1 MLGQCQCRLQDVRMD
16 RWHGRV
22 AVVTGGSSATGA
34 AIIRALVQG
43 GLNVVAVARRDTRI
57 QVRMQVC
64 TRLLLLLAHIVS
76 YVRRDHSYNNVTP
89 TFEFLSG
96 IFRKHECLN

>member
-1 MLGQCQCRLQDVRMD
+1 MD

-64 TRLLLLLAHIVS
+64 TRLLLLRAHIVS
-76 YVRRDHSYNNVTP
+76 YVRRDHSSNTVTP
-89 TFEFLSG
+89 TFEFYQEYFESMSV
-96 IFRKHECLN
+96 

>member
-64 TRLLLLLAHIVS
+64 TRLLLLLAHMVY
-76 YVRRDHSYNNVTP
+76 YVRGDHSSNNVTS
-89 TFEFLSG
+89 TFEFYQEYFGSMSV
-96 IFRKHECLN
+96 

>member
-1 MLGQCQCRLQDVRMD
+1 MLGQCQCRLQGVRMD

-64 TRLLLLLAHIVS
+64 TRLLLLLA
-76 YVRRDHSYNNVTP
+76 YVRRAHSSNTVTP

-96 IFRKHECLN
+96 IF

>member
-1 MLGQCQCRLQDVRMD
+1 MD

-76 YVRRDHSYNNVTP
+76 HLTLLLQL
-89 TFEFLSG
+89 LSFIMN
-96 IFRKHECLN
+96 IFKA